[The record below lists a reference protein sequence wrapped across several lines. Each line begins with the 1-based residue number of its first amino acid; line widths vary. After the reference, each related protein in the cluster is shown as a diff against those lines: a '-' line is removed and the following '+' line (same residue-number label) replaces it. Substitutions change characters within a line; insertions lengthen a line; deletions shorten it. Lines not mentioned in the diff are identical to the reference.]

1 MLVDVIPLRCDGQ
14 KRPEAEIL
22 GARPLRAEL
31 RVQHTPSGLIAQ
43 LLFPWHGPASAG
55 SNVPTLQD
63 CRLRRMTGDDIVL
76 LGAEWV
82 GMHHERRRVPQ
93 AWWCRIVA
101 PATAPAGAA

>member
-1 MLVDVIPLRCDGQ
+1 MLVDVIPLRCEGQ
-14 KRPEAEIL
+14 KRPKDEIL

-31 RVQHTPSGLIAQ
+31 RVQQSPGGPIAQ
-43 LLFPWHGPASAG
+43 LLFPWNGPASPG

-63 CRLRRMTGDDIVL
+63 CRLQRMTGNDIVL

-82 GMHHERRRVPQ
+82 GMHHQRRRVPQ
-93 AWWCRIVA
+93 AWWCRIVG